1 MKLKKKG
8 KERRTVF
15 RKVVYP
21 RRNAN
26 ELTLAS
32 GAAMVFSLPHGTL

>member
-26 ELTLAS
+26 ELTFAS